1 MNARALIPQGQRD
14 LAGIMILR
22 VEWSTALAT
31 FLNTLSSPRTAKAYQ
46 SAVIEAMDAMGVDY
60 VADVTAPML
69 AEYRGWLVGRLD
81 TEHADRLSPA
91 TVNLKLAG
99 LRQFLRFCLVTGITG
114 LSKDARPNVGVCEV
128 ASRRRR

>member
-1 MNARALIPQGQRD
+1 MNDRALISRHQTDLVENAIPQ
-14 LAGIMILR
+14 
-22 VEWSTALAT
+22 VEWREALDT

-46 SAVIEAMDAMGVDY
+46 GAVIEAMGTIAVNY
-60 VADVTAPML
+60 VADITAAML

-81 TEHADRLSPA
+81 SERDDKLSPA

-114 LSKDARPNVGVCEV
+114 LSKDFVF
-128 ASRRRR
+128 